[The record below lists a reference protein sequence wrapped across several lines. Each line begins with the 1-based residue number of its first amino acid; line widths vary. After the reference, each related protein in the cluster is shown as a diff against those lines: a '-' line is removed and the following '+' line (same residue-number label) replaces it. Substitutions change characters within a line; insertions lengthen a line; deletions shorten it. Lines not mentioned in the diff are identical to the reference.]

1 MTRTLLSLSILALSA
16 TLSVVNAAP
25 KPWGPT
31 PHFPNIDSWNNER
44 FPGKY
49 EACTDDNVKIR
60 KDFDSMAPQERKAYT
75 DAVKCIMAQPSQL
88 DQTLYPAAINRYFDY
103 AVVHTN
109 LTEIVH
115 LSAYFLTWHRYYL
128 HLFEEDLRQTCGYQ
142 GAFPY
147 WNWPATADNLHGSA
161 VFDGSEYSMSG
172 DGEYVDTGPVMLSP
186 NFSLPHGSGGG
197 CVTSGPFANMETT
210 IQPISIQNLLMGA
223 PLPENAFALNR
234 TCLTRDLNTY
244 VAQTWCNETALY
256 QALESDDIAT
266 FDTLIN
272 GVAGGGSLGLHSG
285 AHFVVGSPGSNI
297 FVSVQDPI
305 WWPLHTF
312 LDNLYTSWQ
321 ARHPDLANSVFGTLT
336 ANDAPPSAN
345 GTLDSQQPGWG
356 YFETNPYT
364 IGELI
369 STTSGPFC
377 YKYDVSL

>member
-1 MTRTLLSLSILALSA
+1 MTRTLLSLTLLALSA
-16 TLSVVNAAP
+16 TLSVVSAAP

-31 PHFPNIDSWNNER
+31 PHFPNIDNWNNHR

-60 KDFDSMAPQERKAYT
+60 KDFDSMAPEERKAYT
-75 DAVKCIMAQPSQL
+75 DAIKCIMDQPSQL

-128 HLFEEDLRQTCGYQ
+128 HLFEEDLRQTCGYK

-147 WNWPATADNLHGSA
+147 WNWPATADNLRGSA

-172 DGEYVDTGPVMLSP
+172 DGEYVDTGPVVLSP
-186 NFSLPHGSGGG
+186 DFQLPHGSGGG
-197 CVTSGPFANMETT
+197 CVTTGPFANLETT
-210 IQPISIQNLLMGA
+210 IQPISIQNLIQGL
-223 PLPENAFALNR
+223 PLPENTFALNK

-256 QALESDDIAT
+256 EALESDDIAT

-305 WWPLHTF
+305 CGHCIHSLTTCTLHG
-312 LDNLYTSWQ
+312 
-321 ARHPDLANSVFGTLT
+321 RLAIRTLPMPCT
-336 ANDAPPSAN
+336 V
-345 GTLDSQQPGWG
+345 L
-356 YFETNPYT
+356 
-364 IGELI
+364 
-369 STTSGPFC
+369 
-377 YKYDVSL
+377 